1 MPAGAP
7 ASARAAWVRSGM
19 LQTPSSSRQI
29 SGVDLATRRTIAFDR
44 IQQLIAGSD
53 DQARRAFRRYFVT
66 QALTVGLAAIT
77 PCLIFLAKDNPR
89 NELLNWLQIFVPALA
104 ATAAAVSHIFRWR
117 EDGVRQRTL
126 AEAVRSLLWR
136 FQTRA
141 GEFGV
146 DLTEDQALDR
156 LVVKVDE
163 VNLQSVARW
172 SAAQLAETPAPTGDK
187 AKSAPAAAHQ

>member
-1 MPAGAP
+1 
-7 ASARAAWVRSGM
+7 M
-19 LQTPSSSRQI
+19 LQTPSSPRPA
-29 SGVDLATRRTIAFDR
+29 GVDLATRRQIALDR
-44 IQQLIAGSD
+44 IQQLIARSD
-53 DQARRAFRRYFVT
+53 EMASRALRNYYVF

-89 NELLNWLQIFVPALA
+89 SELLNWLQIFFPALA
-104 ATAAAVSHIFRWR
+104 AIAAGVTHIFRWR
-117 EDGVRQRTL
+117 EDGVRYTTL
-126 AEAVRSLLWR
+126 GEVIRSLLWR

-141 GEFGV
+141 GEFGL

-172 SAAQLAETPAPTGDK
+172 SAAQVAE
-187 AKSAPAAAHQ
+187 APAATPEQARGAPATANQ